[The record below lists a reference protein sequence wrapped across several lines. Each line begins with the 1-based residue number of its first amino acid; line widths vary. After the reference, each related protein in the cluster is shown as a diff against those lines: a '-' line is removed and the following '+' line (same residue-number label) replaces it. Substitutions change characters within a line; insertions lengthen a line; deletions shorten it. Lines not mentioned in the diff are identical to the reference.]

1 MANEQNLIPNSER
14 TPTERRENATKAG
27 KASGAARRRK
37 KTMREWAKIFGE
49 TPVKVKM
56 PDGTEV
62 DSSLLGQ
69 IVAAQMR
76 KATQGDTKAA
86 KFVSDLLE
94 ETATL
99 ADGVTIIVKSKSEAD
114 KIQDIADLGV

>member
-1 MANEQNLIPNSER
+1 MNEQNLTAPPIRS
-14 TPTERRENATKAG
+14 TEEAQRKGRAGG

-37 KTMREWAKIFGE
+37 KTMREWAKLFGE

-94 ETATL
+94 ETASV
-99 ADGVTIIVKSKSEAD
+99 ADGVTIIVKNTGEA
-114 KIQDIADLGV
+114 KKLEDIADLGV

>member
-1 MANEQNLIPNSER
+1 MANEQNLTAPPIRTSEEA
-14 TPTERRENATKAG
+14 ERKGRAGG
-27 KASGAARRRK
+27 KASGIARRRK